1 MERTISFDL
10 HAGYSIY
17 GRDAPGEA
25 SFRSVTFTQI
35 RSIHK
40 NMVND
45 DKQAADD
52 AAAAGEASRVRY
64 SCSQDARDGTGTT
77 HDLDFY
83 FFYEIVTRRDETRLD
98 ATKVE
103 LQRLQVAYVFQ
114 LASQLLPC
122 AGDTETTNE
131 SDPLE
136 PSFVISAVDSATD
149 DRLLNIGEIFWRLET
164 R

>member
-1 MERTISFDL
+1 MKLYDRI
-10 HAGYSIY
+10 
-17 GRDAPGEA
+17 
-25 SFRSVTFTQI
+25 RSVTYFSPQI
-35 RSIHK
+35 RFIAPPTK
-40 NMVND
+40 KMVND

-52 AAAAGEASRVRY
+52 AAAAGDASRVRY
-64 SCSQDARDGTGTT
+64 SCSQDTRDGTGTT

-83 FFYEIVTRRDETRLD
+83 FYYQIAVDPFLD

-103 LQRLQVAYVFQ
+103 LHRLQVAYVFQ

-131 SDPLE
+131 SDTLE
-136 PSFVISAVDSATD
+136 SAFVITAVDSAAD
-149 DRLLNIGEIFWRLET
+149 DVFLNTGEIFWRRTVET